1 MRPTVIILAAG
12 LGTRMR
18 SSLPKALHPLAG
30 KELIL
35 HVLDAVKQIGSGK
48 TVVVLGHQAD
58 RVRKTME
65 GHDVETVHQAE
76 QLGTG
81 HAVRQAAD
89 AITAAEGPVVVL
101 CADTPLLTA
110 GTLISLIEAHSRAKA
125 AVTVMTTV
133 AEDPM
138 GYGRVV
144 RGKSGVMRI
153 VEEKDATAAQK
164 KIREVNTGIYCF
176 EKKFLL
182 SALGGIKNRN
192 AQGEYYLPD
201 TISLARRKRLKVAAV
216 LCPDP
221 DEAMGI
227 NSRFDLSQAEMV
239 LQARTNLRWML
250 EGVTLPDPATVFIGT
265 DVVIGR
271 DSIVYPN
278 VRLEGKTILGEGCT
292 VYPGSRIVDSTLGS
306 GIVIKDCCVIEDSK
320 IEDKASVGPFA
331 HLRPGTV
338 LGAGSRIG
346 NFVEVKKSVIG
357 EGSKANHLSYLGD
370 ATIGRDVNIGAGVI
384 TCNYD
389 GFKKH
394 QTVIEDGVF
403 VGSDAQLV
411 APVRIGK
418 NALVAAGATMTRD
431 VPAEALV
438 ISRVPQEVREG
449 VAGRRKKMKQGK
461 STKSQTPNSK

>member
-18 SSLPKALHPLAG
+18 SALPKALHLLAG
-30 KELIL
+30 KELIR
-35 HVLDAVKQIGSGK
+35 HVLDAVKPLGPGK
-48 TVVVLGHQAD
+48 TAVVLGHQAD
-58 RVRKTME
+58 RVREAMD
-65 GHDVETVHQAE
+65 GYAVEIVHQAE

-89 AITAAEGPVVVL
+89 IITAAEGPVVVL
-101 CADTPLLTA
+101 CADTPLLTP
-110 GTLISLIEAHSRAKA
+110 GRLISLIEAHSRAKA
-125 AVTVMTTV
+125 AVTVMTAM
-133 AEDPM
+133 AEDPA

-153 VEEKDATAAQK
+153 VEEKDASAAQK
-164 KIREVNTGIYCF
+164 KIREVNAGVYCF

-201 TISLARRKRLKVAAV
+201 TIALARKKKLKVAAV

-221 DEAMGI
+221 DETMGI
-227 NSRFDLSQAEMV
+227 NSRYDLSQAEMV

-250 EGVTLPDPATVFIGT
+250 EGVTLPDPATVFIGA

-271 DSIVYPN
+271 DSIVYPS
-278 VRLEGKTILGEGCT
+278 VRLEGKTTLGEGCA

-306 GIVIKDCCVIEDSK
+306 GVVIKDCCVIEDSR
-320 IEDKASVGPFA
+320 IEDRASVGPFA
-331 HLRPGTV
+331 HLRPGTI

-357 EGSKANHLSYLGD
+357 EGSKANHLAYLGD
-370 ATIGRDVNIGAGVI
+370 ATVGRDVNIGAGVI

-389 GFKKH
+389 GYQKH

-403 VGSDAQLV
+403 VGSDVQLV
-411 APVRIGK
+411 APVRIGRD
-418 NALVAAGATMTRD
+418 ALVAAGTTVTRD
-431 VPAEALV
+431 VPAEAMA

-449 VAGRRKKMKQGK
+449 VAGRRKRMKQK
-461 STKSQTPNSK
+461 K

>member
-18 SSLPKALHPLAG
+18 SALPKALHLLAG
-30 KELIL
+30 KALIR
-35 HVLDAVKQIGSGK
+35 HVLDAVKPLGPGK
-48 TVVVLGHQAD
+48 TAVVLGHQAD
-58 RVRKTME
+58 RVREAMD
-65 GHDVETVHQAE
+65 GYAVEIVHQAE

-81 HAVRQAAD
+81 HAVRQAVD
-89 AITAAEGPVVVL
+89 IIAAAAGPVVVL
-101 CADTPLLTA
+101 CADTPLLTP

-125 AVTVMTTV
+125 AVTVMTAM
-133 AEDPM
+133 AEDPA

-144 RGKSGVMRI
+144 RGKPGVMRI
-153 VEEKDATAAQK
+153 VEEKDASAAQK
-164 KIREVNTGIYCF
+164 KIREVNAGVYCF

-201 TISLARRKRLKVAAV
+201 TIALARKKKLKVAAV
-216 LCPDP
+216 LCPDT
-221 DEAMGI
+221 DETMGI

-250 EGVTLPDPATVFIGT
+250 EGVTLPDPATVFIGM
-265 DVVIGR
+265 DVSIGR

-278 VRLEGKTILGEGCT
+278 VRLEGKTTLGEGCI

-306 GIVIKDCCVIEDSK
+306 GVVIKDCCVIEDSR
-320 IEDKASVGPFA
+320 IEDRASVGPFA

-357 EGSKANHLSYLGD
+357 EGSKANHLAYLGD

-389 GFKKH
+389 GYQKH

-411 APVRIGK
+411 APVRIGRD
-418 NALVAAGATMTRD
+418 ALVAAGTTVTRD
-431 VPAEALV
+431 VPAEAMV

-449 VAGRRKKMKQGK
+449 VAGRRKKMKQK
-461 STKSQTPNSK
+461 K

>member
-18 SSLPKALHPLAG
+18 SALPKALHLLAG
-30 KELIL
+30 KELIR
-35 HVLDAVKQIGSGK
+35 HVLDAVKPLGPGK
-48 TVVVLGHQAD
+48 TAVVLGHQAD
-58 RVRKTME
+58 RVREAMD
-65 GHDVETVHQAE
+65 GYAVEIVHQAE

-81 HAVRQAAD
+81 HAVRQAVDIIA
-89 AITAAEGPVVVL
+89 AAEGPVVVL
-101 CADTPLLTA
+101 CADTPLLTP

-125 AVTVMTTV
+125 AVTVMTAM
-133 AEDPM
+133 AEDPA

-153 VEEKDATAAQK
+153 VEEKDASAVQK
-164 KIREVNTGIYCF
+164 KIREVNAGVYCF

-182 SALGGIKNRN
+182 SALGGIKNSN

-201 TISLARRKRLKVAAV
+201 TIALARKKKLKVAAV
-216 LCPDP
+216 LCPDA
-221 DEAMGI
+221 DETMGI
-227 NSRFDLSQAEMV
+227 NSRFDLSQAELV
-239 LQARTNLRWML
+239 LQARSNLRWML
-250 EGVTLPDPATVFIGT
+250 EGVTLPDPATVFIGM
-265 DVVIGR
+265 DVSIGR

-278 VRLEGKTILGEGCT
+278 VRLEGKTTLGEGCT

-306 GIVIKDCCVIEDSK
+306 GVVIKDCCVIEDSR
-320 IEDKASVGPFA
+320 IEDRASVGPFA

-357 EGSKANHLSYLGD
+357 EGSKANHLAYLGD

-389 GFKKH
+389 GYQKH

-411 APVRIGK
+411 APVRIGRD
-418 NALVAAGATMTRD
+418 ALVAAGTTVTRD
-431 VPAEALV
+431 VPAEAMV

-449 VAGRRKKMKQGK
+449 VAGRRKKMKQK
-461 STKSQTPNSK
+461 K